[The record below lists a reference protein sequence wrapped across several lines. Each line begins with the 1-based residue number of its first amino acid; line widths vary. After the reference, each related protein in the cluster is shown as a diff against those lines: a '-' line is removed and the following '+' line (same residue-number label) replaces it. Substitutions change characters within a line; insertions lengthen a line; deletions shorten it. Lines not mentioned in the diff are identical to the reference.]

1 MKTADNKVLLIVK
14 TEYKFPI
21 RQEYS
26 ATVFLEILISHR
38 TFLQGFKKNL
48 MS

>member
-1 MKTADNKVLLIVK
+1 MKTADNKVFLIIK

-26 ATVFLEILISHR
+26 ATS
-38 TFLQGFKKNL
+38 FKFFGNL
-48 MS
+48 DFSSYFSPGI